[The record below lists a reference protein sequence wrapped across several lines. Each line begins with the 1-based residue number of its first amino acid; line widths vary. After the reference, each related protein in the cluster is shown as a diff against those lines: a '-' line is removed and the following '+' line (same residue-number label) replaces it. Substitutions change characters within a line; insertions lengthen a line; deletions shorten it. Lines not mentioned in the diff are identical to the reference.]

1 MRCVFDL
8 TEANLDIK
16 FPTVRTDGRAEE
28 KRSEKRVFFL
38 AGSRKGKNIAKLCL
52 FHGLMVLEDPKVGS
66 L

>member
-1 MRCVFDL
+1 MRRVFDL

-38 AGSRKGKNIAKLCL
+38 LAREKEKTSQNYVCST
-52 FHGLMVLEDPKVGS
+52 D
-66 L
+66 